1 MKRPL
6 VLAAGLAL
14 AAAHAFAA
22 EPAAKPDPAAGQK
35 IAAGVCAACHGADGN
50 SPTAVNPNLAG
61 QIPEYLYKQLVNF
74 KAADGKEPER
84 KNAIMQGM
92 VASLSAQD
100 KRNLA
105 AYFATQTP
113 APGSARNKETIEL
126 GQRIYRAG
134 IAERGIPAC
143 ASCHGATG
151 GGMPA
156 QYPRLAGQHA
166 DYTTAQMKAW
176 RTGERA
182 NDANR
187 MMRTIAARM
196 NDAEIAAVSDY
207 IAGLR

>member
-6 VLAAGLAL
+6 VVAAGLAL
-14 AAAHAFAA
+14 AAVSAIAA
-22 EPAAKPDPAAGQK
+22 EPPAKPDAAAGQK

-50 SPTAVNPNLAG
+50 SAAFVNPNLAG

-74 KAADGKEPER
+74 QAAPGKEPAR
-84 KNAIMQGM
+84 KNAVMQAM
-92 VASLSAQD
+92 VANLSPQD
-100 KRNLA
+100 KRDLA
-105 AYFATQTP
+105 AYFSLQTP
-113 APGSARNKETIEL
+113 KPGVAKNKNTIEL

-134 IAERGIPAC
+134 IAERGVPAC

-156 QYPRLAGQHA
+156 QYPRLAGQWA
-166 DYTTAQMKAW
+166 EYTEAQMKAW
-176 RTGERA
+176 RSGERA
-182 NDANR
+182 NDQNA

-196 NDAEIAAVSDY
+196 SDAEIAAVSDY

>member
-6 VLAAGLAL
+6 VLVAGLAL

-22 EPAAKPDPAAGQK
+22 EPAAKPDAAAGQK

-50 SPTAVNPNLAG
+50 SPTAINPSLAG
-61 QIPEYLYKQLVNF
+61 QIPEYTYKQLVNF
-74 KAADGKEPER
+74 KAAEGKEPER

-92 VASLSAQD
+92 VAGLSSQD

-105 AYFATQTP
+105 AYFAAQTP
-113 APGSARNKETIEL
+113 APGSAKNKDTIEL

-166 DYTTAQMKAW
+166 EYTVAQMKAW
-176 RTGERA
+176 RAGERA

-187 MMRTIAARM
+187 MMRSISARM
-196 NDAEIAAVSDY
+196 SDAEIAAVSDY

>member
-1 MKRPL
+1 MKRSL

-14 AAAHAFAA
+14 AAFSAAAA
-22 EPAAKPDPAAGQK
+22 EPPAKPDPAAGQK

-50 SPTAVNPNLAG
+50 SLVPINPNLAG

-74 KAADGKEPER
+74 NAAAGKEPER
-84 KNAIMQGM
+84 KNAVMQSM
-92 VASLSAQD
+92 VANLSPQD

-105 AYFATQTP
+105 AYFAAQTP
-113 APGSARNKETIEL
+113 KGGVAKNKETIEL

-134 IAERGIPAC
+134 IAERGVPAC

-156 QYPRLAGQHA
+156 QYPRLAGQWA
-166 DYTTAQMKAW
+166 EYTEAQMKAW
-176 RTGERA
+176 RSGERA
-182 NDANR
+182 NDQNR

-196 NDAEIAAVSDY
+196 NDAEITAVADY

>member
-1 MKRPL
+1 MKRSL

-14 AAAHAFAA
+14 AAFSAVAA
-22 EPAAKPDPAAGQK
+22 EPPAKPDPAAGQK

-50 SPTAVNPNLAG
+50 SLVPINPSLAG

-74 KAADGKEPER
+74 NAAPGKEPER
-84 KNAIMQGM
+84 KNAVMQSM
-92 VASLSAQD
+92 VANLSSQD

-105 AYFATQTP
+105 AYFAAQTP
-113 APGSARNKETIEL
+113 KGGAAKNKETIEL

-134 IAERGIPAC
+134 IAERGVPAC

-156 QYPRLAGQHA
+156 QYPQLAGQWA
-166 DYTTAQMKAW
+166 EYTQAQMKAW
-176 RTGERA
+176 RSGERA
-182 NDANR
+182 NDQNR

-196 NDAEIAAVSDY
+196 NDAEIAAVADY

>member
-113 APGSARNKETIEL
+113 APSSAKNKETIEL

-156 QYPRLAGQHA
+156 QYPRLAAQHA
-166 DYTTAQMKAW
+166 DYTAAQMKAW